1 MMERLFG
8 TDGIRG
14 VANAEPM
21 TAEMALNVGRAIA
34 YLSRKEGHTPRILI
48 GKDTRLSGYM
58 LENALV
64 SGICSMGA
72 DALMVGPMTTPGVA
86 FLTVSMRA
94 DAGIVISASH
104 NPYQDNGIKVFS
116 KDGFKLADAREEE
129 IEKIITSS
137 DITSL
142 HAEPE
147 IIGKAFRIDD
157 ARGRYIVFI
166 KRSFPDECTLEGM
179 KIVLDC
185 ANGATYKIA
194 PEVFFELGAQV
205 IPLFHEPDG
214 KNINRG
220 CGSQHPEALSYEVV
234 RNGADVGFAF
244 DGDGDRVIAV
254 DEKGDVLTGD
264 HILALCAAVMKK
276 QGKLR
281 NNLLVV
287 TVMSN
292 LGMKVALRDM
302 GIDMVET
309 KVGDRYV
316 LEEMLNRRAAIGG
329 EQSGHI
335 IFLDHHTS
343 GDGILTALQVLSA
356 MKYEGKQL
364 SELAKIM
371 KVFPQRLINID
382 VKSMPD
388 LNCIPE
394 IVGVIR
400 EVEDILGERGRV
412 LVRYSGTQRMCRVM
426 VEGPTERET
435 EMYCTRIAQVIA
447 EKLG

>member
-1 MMERLFG
+1 MGRLFG

-14 VANAEPM
+14 VANRYPM

-58 LENALV
+58 IENALV

-72 DALMVGPMTTPGVA
+72 DALLVGTMSTPGVS

-94 DAGIVISASH
+94 DAGVVISASH
-104 NPYQDNGIKVFS
+104 NPYQDNGIKLFS
-116 KDGFKLADAREEE
+116 KDGFKLPDAKEEE
-129 IEKIITSS
+129 LEQLITSPDLASFHADS
-137 DITSL
+137 D
-142 HAEPE
+142 AV
-147 IIGKAFRIDD
+147 GKAYRIDD

-166 KRSFPDECTLEGM
+166 KSSFPEEFSLEGM

-185 ANGATYKIA
+185 SNGATYRIA

-205 IPLFHEPDG
+205 ISLFHEPDG

-220 CGSQHPEALSYEVV
+220 CGSQHPEALSMEVV
-234 RNGADVGFAF
+234 KNGADIGFAF
-244 DGDGDRVIAV
+244 DGDGDRVIIV

-264 HILALCAAVMKK
+264 HILALCSAVMKR

-281 NNLLVV
+281 NNLVV
-287 TVMSN
+287 ATVMSN
-292 LGMKVALRDM
+292 LGMKVALKEQ
-302 GIDMVET
+302 GIEMAET

-316 LEEMLNRRAAIGG
+316 LEEMLSRGAVIGG
-329 EQSGHI
+329 EQSGHV

-343 GDGILTALQVLSA
+343 GDGIITALQVLCA
-356 MKYEGKQL
+356 MKYESKPV

-371 KVFPQRLINID
+371 KVFPQCLINID
-382 VKSMPD
+382 VKSKPD
-388 LNCIPE
+388 LEKIPE
-394 IVGVIR
+394 IVRVIR
-400 EVEDILGERGRV
+400 EVEDVLGDKGRV
-412 LVRYSGTQRMCRVM
+412 LVRYSGTQQMCRVM
-426 VEGPTERET
+426 VEGPTENET
-435 EMYCTRIAQVIA
+435 DRYCKMITQVVT

>member
-1 MMERLFG
+1 MGRLFG

-14 VANAEPM
+14 VANTYPM

-58 LENALV
+58 IENALV

-72 DALMVGPMTTPGVA
+72 DALLVGTMSTPGVS

-94 DAGIVISASH
+94 DAGVVISASH
-104 NPYQDNGIKVFS
+104 NPYQDNGIKLFS
-116 KDGFKLADAREEE
+116 KDGFKLPDAKEEE
-129 IEKIITSS
+129 LEQLITSPDLASFHADS
-137 DITSL
+137 D
-142 HAEPE
+142 AV
-147 IIGKAFRIDD
+147 GKAYRIDD

-166 KRSFPDECTLEGM
+166 KSSFPEEFSLEGM

-185 ANGATYKIA
+185 ANGATYRIA

-205 IPLFHEPDG
+205 ISLFHEPDG

-220 CGSQHPEALSYEVV
+220 CGSQHPEALSMEVV
-234 RNGADVGFAF
+234 KNGADIGFAF
-244 DGDGDRVIAV
+244 DGDGDRVIIV

-264 HILALCAAVMKK
+264 HILALCSAVMKK

-281 NNLLVV
+281 NNLVV
-287 TVMSN
+287 ATVMSN
-292 LGMKVALRDM
+292 LGMKVALKEQ
-302 GIDMVET
+302 GIGMAET

-316 LEEMLNRRAAIGG
+316 LEEMLSRGAVIGG
-329 EQSGHI
+329 EQSGHV
-335 IFLDHHTS
+335 IFLNHHTS
-343 GDGILTALQVLSA
+343 GDGIITALQVLCA
-356 MKYEGKQL
+356 MKYESKPV

-371 KVFPQRLINID
+371 KVFPQCLINID
-382 VKSMPD
+382 VKNKPD
-388 LNCIPE
+388 LETIPE
-394 IVGVIR
+394 IVRVIR
-400 EVEDILGERGRV
+400 EVEDVLGDKGRV
-412 LVRYSGTQRMCRVM
+412 LVRYSGTQQMCRVM
-426 VEGPTERET
+426 VEGPTENET
-435 EMYCTRIAQVIA
+435 DHYCNMITQVVT